1 MTTPSLTSAPSQ
13 QEGSQPSS
21 RFDRWVLPSLGVC
34 TLVVSCIL
42 LSLKK
47 QEWADE
53 VFTRTELSDPSLL
66 HLMHALT
73 RLGGAGMP
81 LFYLTA
87 WPWAHLFGMSDLSL
101 RLYSCAGVC
110 GAFLVLTTALRHR
123 FNARAAFL
131 GVGFGLF
138 ACMIVVD
145 QNGEARGYGLYLLLC
160 ALAIAQIFRIAETPQ
175 PRARDLFLLALSE
188 AGVVLGHVL
197 GLIFSGLLLV
207 ALVAADLFQRRFR
220 AKVYAAYMVGWLAI
234 LPWLPAIRASV
245 AVGKPHG
252 WINAP
257 TFGDLVISVSYW
269 LFAGIYFP
277 LMKGTQFG
285 VVAGWALAI
294 FCVGWILASASY
306 GLREASP
313 ARRAIYFV
321 GFALMLAPVALYAV
335 SHLVTPVWVARYM
348 IPAVL
353 GVGIVAA
360 GWAERASF
368 VRGIGGLALCG
379 LVLLLP
385 IADVALAKP
394 DSLDVAR
401 VDQLAAGRTVVSDWA
416 PDFTVMLR
424 YTTDPQPVEFVLDWP
439 NSLAGPPAAVGG
451 YHIMANYRRDGYM
464 PGHLLDV
471 DQVLSQKTFLVLDT
485 KNTNWFQLA
494 IANNPRF
501 AWKILAQIDKDRR
514 LIEVNQR
521 N

>member
-1 MTTPSLTSAPSQ
+1 
-13 QEGSQPSS
+13 
-21 RFDRWVLPSLGVC
+21 
-34 TLVVSCIL
+34 
-42 LSLKK
+42 
-47 QEWADE
+47 
-53 VFTRTELSDPSLL
+53 
-66 HLMHALT
+66 
-73 RLGGAGMP
+73 MP

-257 TFGDLVISVSYW
+257 TFGDLVTE
-269 LFAGIYFP
+269 LAQQHQRLLQAGR
-277 LMKGTQFG
+277 G
-285 VVAGWALAI
+285 
-294 FCVGWILASASY
+294 
-306 GLREASP
+306 
-313 ARRAIYFV
+313 
-321 GFALMLAPVALYAV
+321 
-335 SHLVTPVWVARYM
+335 
-348 IPAVL
+348 AVL
-353 GVGIVAA
+353 
-360 GWAERASF
+360 ER
-368 VRGIGGLALCG
+368 RGFH
-379 LVLLLP
+379 
-385 IADVALAKP
+385 
-394 DSLDVAR
+394 S
-401 VDQLAAGRTVVSDWA
+401 
-416 PDFTVMLR
+416 
-424 YTTDPQPVEFVLDWP
+424 
-439 NSLAGPPAAVGG
+439 
-451 YHIMANYRRDGYM
+451 
-464 PGHLLDV
+464 
-471 DQVLSQKTFLVLDT
+471 
-485 KNTNWFQLA
+485 
-494 IANNPRF
+494 
-501 AWKILAQIDKDRR
+501 
-514 LIEVNQR
+514 
-521 N
+521 